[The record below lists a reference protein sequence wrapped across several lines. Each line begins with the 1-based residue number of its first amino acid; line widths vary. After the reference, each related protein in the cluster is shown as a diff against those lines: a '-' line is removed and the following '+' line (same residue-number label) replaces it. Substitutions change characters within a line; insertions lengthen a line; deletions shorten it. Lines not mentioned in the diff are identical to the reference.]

1 MHCWRVGMQ
10 GVSIEKLEELYATA
24 MDYGITLVT
33 ISHEPGAKNGIRFE
47 FSLCLSRA
55 CLGKMIVFR
64 YKWLKTAVFR
74 RYAIGWLGWA
84 CPCP

>member
-47 FSLCLSRA
+47 FSYVCPEPVLV
-55 CLGKMIVFR
+55 K
-64 YKWLKTAVFR
+64 R
-74 RYAIGWLGWA
+74 RF
-84 CPCP
+84 